1 MLEEDAVVVE
11 LEMSD
16 EEQMQWEHR
25 FIYERTRR
33 IKFLKK
39 EIKDLELMIESLEQ
53 SEDDKE
59 NHYKWRLDCKLA
71 DILVAKWEIHYIFS
85 SEQEIY
91 GKTEEWVRRFM
102 VRWVELSSY
111 DKVSELL
118 DKAIEESPRN
128 PFRAMEIIV
137 ESLSEEGYMSKEILR
152 DYMSNINIC
161 TNEFIRNN

>member
-1 MLEEDAVVVE
+1 MLEEDVILIGSVE
-11 LEMSD
+11 LDEMHK
-16 EEQMQWEHR
+16 EWEHK
-25 FIYERTRR
+25 FIDERIRK
-33 IKFLKK
+33 IEVLKK
-39 EIKDLELMIESLEQ
+39 EIKDLELMIESLEP

-71 DILVAKWEIHYIFS
+71 DILVVEWERHYMIS
-85 SEQEIY
+85 SEEEIY
-91 GKTEEWVRRFM
+91 GKTEEWIRRFM

-137 ESLSEEGYMSKEILR
+137 ESLSEEGYMSKEISI
-152 DYMSNINIC
+152 DYISNISFC